1 MKQVFSL
8 MYWNIILYIDHI
20 VSFELWTHQILKK
33 TILQVQLLHY
43 LCNELDQTE

>member
-8 MYWNIILYIDHI
+8 MYWNIMLYIDHI

-33 TILQVQLLHY
+33 NDFTSAITSLLM
-43 LCNELDQTE
+43 